1 MKSLPVFACFSA
13 LVAGLAGLSGSA
25 WAQSS
30 ASSADSGTSVRSL
43 IPPAGRSYVGL
54 SLGRSRYSVGCGAT
68 SFHCDN
74 TDNSVH
80 LSVGSMVGNFWGVEL
95 GYLDMGRIERGGGST
110 RAQGLNLSLLGK
122 APVWQSIGV
131 FGKVGATYGRTDTSA
146 LAGSGLA
153 TGSARGFGLSYGAGV
168 SYDLTPR
175 LSATLGWDS
184 HDFRFAGSGRESV
197 RSTSLGLQY
206 KY

>member
-1 MKSLPVFACFSA
+1 MKSLPILVCFSA
-13 LVAGLAGLSGSA
+13 LTAGFASLSSSA

-30 ASSADSGTSVRSL
+30 PTSADSGPSIRSL
-43 IPPAGRSYVGL
+43 IPPPGRSYVGL
-54 SLGRSRYSVGCGAT
+54 NLGRSRYSVGCGAT
-68 SFHCDN
+68 SFHCEN
-74 TDNSVH
+74 TDNSVQ
-80 LSVGSMVGNFWGVEL
+80 LAVGSMVGNFWGVEL
-95 GYLDMGRIERGGGST
+95 GYVDMGRIDRGGGST
-110 RAQGLNLSLLGK
+110 RAQGLNLSLIGK

-131 FGKVGATYGRTDTSA
+131 FGKLGATYGRTDTSA

-153 TGSARGFGLSYGAGV
+153 TGSDRGFGLSYGAGV
-168 SYDLTPR
+168 SYDFTPR
-175 LSATLGWDS
+175 LSATLGFDS